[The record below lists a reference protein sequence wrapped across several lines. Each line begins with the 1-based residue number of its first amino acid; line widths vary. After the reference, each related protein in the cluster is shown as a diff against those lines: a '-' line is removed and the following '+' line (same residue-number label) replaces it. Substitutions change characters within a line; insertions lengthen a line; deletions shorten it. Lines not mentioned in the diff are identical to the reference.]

1 MGLEAGARGVV
12 TLHVIHHHPHDPGNA
27 DEKAGGLQ
35 RVRYRDD
42 RLERAQL
49 FVGCLVGF
57 HMATRFCLDLRPAS
71 IDTFARATPYSAA
84 RNSMSAAFARPS
96 TARAASR
103 IFSRSPCIPAISVR
117 HAPGCTCSSS
127 TRLPPLDLTATPPPS
142 SARSPGV
149 SAALGA

>member
-1 MGLEAGARGVV
+1 MRLEPGAPGVV
-12 TLHVIHHHPHDPGNA
+12 PLHVIHHHRHDPRNA

-35 RVRYRDD
+35 RVRDRDD
-42 RLERAQL
+42 GLERAQL

-103 IFSRSPCIPAISVR
+103 IFRRCPCMPANSVR
-117 HAPGCTCSSS
+117 DAPGCT
-127 TRLPPLDLTATPPPS
+127 
-142 SARSPGV
+142 
-149 SAALGA
+149 